1 MKILITGVAGLL
13 GSRLATWILDNT
25 QFQVVGVDDLTG
37 GYIDHVDTRVDFYKL
52 DLMKDFEQ
60 IECLFK
66 NFKFDIVYHLAA
78 YAAEG
83 LSPFIRKFNYQ
94 NNLIASVNLI
104 NNSINHGVDRFVF
117 TSSMAVYGSA
127 NKPPFDEEHTPS
139 PEDPYGIA
147 KYAVEQDL
155 KAAYDHHGLNYTI
168 IRPHNVYGINQNIWD
183 RYRNVLGIW
192 MYQILNNQNPTIY
205 GDGNQTRAFSYVDDI
220 LEPMWKAAIL
230 DSCIGQ
236 IINLGGIDHHSINKA
251 AEIVLSATGT
261 DLKPIYLEKRYEV
274 KHAWATWEKSSNLL
288 DFEHKIDLTE
298 GITKMWNWAKIQPNR
313 DRFAWSEFEIDK
325 NLYSYWKKK

>member
-1 MKILITGVAGLL
+1 
-13 GSRLATWILDNT
+13 
-25 QFQVVGVDDLTG
+25 
-37 GYIDHVDTRVDFYKL
+37 
-52 DLMKDFEQ
+52 
-60 IECLFK
+60 
-66 NFKFDIVYHLAA
+66 
-78 YAAEG
+78 
-83 LSPFIRKFNYQ
+83 
-94 NNLIASVNLI
+94 
-104 NNSINHGVDRFVF
+104 
-117 TSSMAVYGSA
+117 
-127 NKPPFDEEHTPS
+127 
-139 PEDPYGIA
+139 
-147 KYAVEQDL
+147 
-155 KAAYDHHGLNYTI
+155 
-168 IRPHNVYGINQNIWD
+168 
-183 RYRNVLGIW
+183 
-192 MYQILNNQNPTIY
+192 
-205 GDGNQTRAFSYVDDI
+205 
-220 LEPMWKAAIL
+220 MWKAAIL